1 MPKIDQALVLE
12 PPSELH
18 FKGPFTDVTTS
29 YLNLSNPTEKQV
41 CFKVK
46 TTAPKTYCVRPNS
59 GIVPPK
65 ESVIVAV
72 MLQPFDIESADRS
85 KHKFMVQT
93 MFAPDGEFNQDTLW
107 RDAAPESLMNSKL
120 RCVFDVPG
128 ETVQNNVETTE
139 APKEEVKESIAAK
152 PSTTET
158 FTVYTPKTSNLEVEF
173 KKLLE
178 SNKKLKEELNEV
190 LQENSRLKE
199 EGLRLRVSRS
209 AAGPSV
215 GGTGLPATGLAP
227 DFQNI
232 DQPSYRLERQQI
244 PEGVVPQKT
253 LIIIFAFIIFLLGF
267 YIGSNVL

>member
-1 MPKIDQALVLE
+1 MPKIEQALILD

-128 ETVQNNVETTE
+128 DGVQNNVETSE
-139 APKEEVKESIAAK
+139 APKEEVKEVVAK
-152 PSTTET
+152 PSTET

-209 AAGPSV
+209 AGVSV
-215 GGTGLPATGLAP
+215 AGTGLSATGLPP
-227 DFQNI
+227 DFQNV
-232 DQPSYRLERQQI
+232 DQPNYRLERQVQQVT

-253 LIIIFAFIIFLLGF
+253 LMIIFAVVIFLLGL
-267 YIGSNVL
+267 YIGNNML